1 MASDARSI
9 AIPNLIGYFFTTKF
23 AEYPFIFQAHAIHG
37 KIQQSKKTITDS
49 GFAVYVNV
57 RKFSISSNEPM
68 QLLHI

>member
-1 MASDARSI
+1 MGEKEAGSGPVVCRA
-9 AIPNLIGYFFTTKF
+9 LIT
-23 AEYPFIFQAHAIHG
+23 AHAIHG